1 MEDQQLLYYVG
12 NRINDIISK
21 KGEIANLNNGLEI
34 TTHGMDTRLLAWPGT
49 RFHIES
55 INILTLSPGDEGK
68 MYSYA
73 ISEEEVLGPVYLIHH
88 ILIMMVNKQI
98 D

>member
-1 MEDQQLLYYVG
+1 MEDQQLSYYVG
-12 NRINDIISK
+12 NRTNDIISK
-21 KGEIANLNNGLEI
+21 KGEIANLINGLEI
-34 TTHGMDTRLLAWPGT
+34 TTHGIDTRLLAWPGT

-55 INILTLSPGDEGK
+55 IHVVTLSPGDEGK

-73 ISEEEVLGPVYLIHH
+73 ISEEEVLGPVYLIPH
-88 ILIMMVNKQI
+88 ILIIMVNKQI